1 MKRMVLSII
10 IVNWNTREL
19 LRRCLESVQAE
30 TTVRHEVFVV
40 DNASCDGSPEMVASD
55 FPEVH
60 LLSNDENRG
69 FAAANNQA
77 LAKAAGHYCLLLNS
91 DTVVLDHALDRLVG
105 YLDRH
110 LEAGAVAC
118 KLLNA
123 DGTLQPSAHNF
134 YSTFGSLVE
143 NRLVERF
150 WKKRSARTSFLSFW
164 DHSRT
169 RRVDWVTGACLMVR
183 RQVIDAVGLLD
194 EGFFMYG
201 EEVDWQ
207 YRMRQAGFEVHF
219 FHEPAIIH
227 LGGASAAQAPEATR
241 KLEAQSRIRLIEKH
255 YHPLSREIFRFKSAL
270 AAFMWRVAASIGS
283 RRKVSV
289 SPSRK

>member
-1 MKRMVLSII
+1 MRRMVLSII

-19 LRRCLESVQAE
+19 LRRCLESVQIQ
-30 TTVRHEVFVV
+30 TTVRHEVLVV

-55 FPEVH
+55 FPDVH

-77 LAKAAGHYCLLLNS
+77 LARATGHYCLLLNS
-91 DTVVLDHALDRLVG
+91 DTVVLDHALDKMVAF
-105 YLDRH
+105 LDSH
-110 LEAGAVAC
+110 LEAAAVGC

-123 DGTLQPSAHNF
+123 DHTLQPSAHNF
-134 YSTFGSLVE
+134 YSTLGSLIE

-150 WKKRSARTSFLSFW
+150 WKKRSSRTPFLSFW

-183 RQVIDAVGLLD
+183 QQVIEAVGLLD

-207 YRMRQAGFEVHF
+207 YRMRRSGYEVYYL
-219 FHEPAIIH
+219 HESSIIH

-241 KLEAQSRIRLIEKH
+241 KLESQSRARLIEKH
-255 YHPLSREIFRFKSAL
+255 CNPLSREIYRVKSAVATFTWRWMGFL
-270 AAFMWRVAASIGS
+270 QSGSAAARNKQV
-283 RRKVSV
+283 
-289 SPSRK
+289 